1 MVKLKLGNKGMA
13 IELVIITTVVV
24 FALCTIM
31 TLYSIYA
38 LNYNEF
44 IENKI
49 ENKLFIDNI
58 GDKYSSQING
68 GYYID
73 ITDEFVC
80 DLGNNKITYICEE
93 KKIDENTKSFKVFEK
108 GARTP
113 SLTVEYKKNAEGNYY
128 ISRWSYGD

>member
-49 ENKLFIDNI
+49 ETKLLVDNI
-58 GDKYSSQING
+58 GDRYLTYLNSRGNFDEKSFTYENG
-68 GYYID
+68 KNI
-73 ITDEFVC
+73 
-80 DLGNNKITYICEE
+80 ITYN
-93 KKIDENTKSFKVFEK
+93 IDVVKETDKTILIVKE
-108 GARTP
+108 GRTP

>member
-31 TLYSIYA
+31 TLYSVYA

-49 ENKLFIDNI
+49 ETKLLVDNI
-58 GDKYSSQING
+58 GDRYLTYLNNRGNFDEKSFTYENG
-68 GYYID
+68 KNI
-73 ITDEFVC
+73 
-80 DLGNNKITYICEE
+80 ITYNVDVVKETDKTILIVKE
-93 KKIDENTKSFKVFEK
+93 
-108 GARTP
+108 GRTP

>member
-31 TLYSIYA
+31 TLYSVYA

-49 ENKLFIDNI
+49 ETKLLVDNI
-58 GDKYSSQING
+58 GDRYLTYLNSRGNFDEKSFTYENG
-68 GYYID
+68 KNI
-73 ITDEFVC
+73 
-80 DLGNNKITYICEE
+80 ITYN
-93 KKIDENTKSFKVFEK
+93 IDVVKETDKTILIVKE
-108 GARTP
+108 GRTP